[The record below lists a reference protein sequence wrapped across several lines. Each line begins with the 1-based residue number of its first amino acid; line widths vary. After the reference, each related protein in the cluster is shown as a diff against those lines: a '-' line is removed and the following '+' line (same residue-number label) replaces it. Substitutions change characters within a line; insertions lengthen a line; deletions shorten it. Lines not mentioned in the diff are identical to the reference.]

1 MRPVNASGGNS
12 GGNPV
17 HFGSMLRT
25 GLARR
30 ELIVARPETIMNS
43 PRPLLAPDAETH
55 PGYAHQ
61 RAEERSNMFVMATF
75 YCERGS
81 FPVRVR
87 NMSRGGALIE
97 SAAIPLE
104 ESRVR
109 LSRGSFS
116 VRGQIIW
123 RDDKRAGVRFDA
135 DVEVGD
141 WLPGVNRPSHQQRID
156 QIVEECRD
164 HPVAGAEPAASSS
177 FGQATA
183 IGQLLDLR
191 DMINGIAELLAGD
204 TQIAIAHATALQ
216 KLDIA
221 AHSLDTLASA
231 LARPA

>member
-1 MRPVNASGGNS
+1 
-12 GGNPV
+12 
-17 HFGSMLRT
+17 
-25 GLARR
+25 
-30 ELIVARPETIMNS
+30 MNS
-43 PRPLLAPDAETH
+43 IRPLQAPDADGPTGH
-55 PGYAHQ
+55 AHQ
-61 RAEERSNMFVMATF
+61 RAEMRSNMFVMATF

-109 LSRGSFS
+109 LSRGSLS

-123 RDDKRAGVRFDA
+123 RDEKRAGIRFDA

-141 WLPGVNRPSHQQRID
+141 WLPGINRPSHQQRID

-164 HPVAGAEPAASSS
+164 QPVADAEPVASSPV
-177 FGQATA
+177 GQATA

-191 DMINGIAELLAGD
+191 DLISGIAELLAGD
-204 TQIAIAHATALQ
+204 TQIAITHATALQ

-221 AHSLDTLASA
+221 AHSLDRLASE
-231 LARPA
+231 LGRPA

>member
-1 MRPVNASGGNS
+1 M
-12 GGNPV
+12 
-17 HFGSMLRT
+17 T
-25 GLARR
+25 
-30 ELIVARPETIMNS
+30 S

-55 PGYAHQ
+55 TGYAHQ
-61 RAEERSNMFVMATF
+61 RADVRSNMFVMATF

-109 LSRGSFS
+109 LSRGSLS
-116 VRGQIIW
+116 IRGQIIW

-141 WLPGVNRPSHQQRID
+141 WLPGINRPSHQRRID
-156 QIVEECRD
+156 QIVEECSD
-164 HPVAGAEPAASSS
+164 QPVADAEPVALSP
-177 FGQATA
+177 GPATA

-221 AHSLDTLASA
+221 VHSLDRLASA
-231 LARPA
+231 LARPT